1 MVVDGDTQS
10 TSALAEEVARQE
22 AVEALGILDTVA
34 EDRFDRV
41 TRMAQQLFGVPMVSV
56 TLLDG
61 DRQWRKS
68 QIGLVEEA
76 PREGAF
82 CDLTVRQDA
91 ALIVRDAAQDERFKA
106 NPFVVGDPHLRF
118 YAGEPLH
125 APGGQAV
132 GTLCVLDT
140 EPHELTD
147 AQRILLRDLA
157 DWVQAE
163 LTREED
169 LDRAQLVQRAL
180 LPRRKPAA
188 KGFAIAAA
196 SEPGE
201 RIAGDFYDWYDCGEG
216 FCLTV
221 GDVVGSGVPVAI
233 VAASVR
239 AALRAAA
246 PFTDPARA
254 VEAAAHVVDDE
265 LQLLAAYTT
274 VFHARV
280 EPDGRMQFVDAG
292 HGLAFVLRERTGE
305 LERLETATLPLGL
318 DREARSARQLILE
331 DGDQFLCLSDGVFDA
346 LGGERGLLR
355 IQSILRGSVT
365 PAGAVSRIVAAAHT
379 AAGSAAHGDALAIVL
394 RREAAAY

>member
-1 MVVDGDTQS
+1 MVVDGDTQNV
-10 TSALAEEVARQE
+10 LAPAAEQARQA
-22 AVEALGILDTVA
+22 AVEALDILDTGQ

-41 TRMAQQLFGVPMVSV
+41 TRLARELFGVPMVSV

-91 ALIVRDAAQDERFKA
+91 TLVVRDAAADERFRE

-125 APGGQAV
+125 APGGEAV

-140 EPHELTD
+140 VPHELSED
-147 AQRILLRDLA
+147 QRVLLRDLA
-157 DWVQAE
+157 AWVQAE
-163 LTREED
+163 LTRDEE

-188 KGFAIAAA
+188 RGFAIAAA
-196 SEPGE
+196 SEPGD
-201 RIAGDFYDWYDCGEG
+201 RVAGDFYDWYDCSGG

-239 AALRAAA
+239 AALRAAS
-246 PFTDPARA
+246 PFTDPANA
-254 VEAAAHVVDDE
+254 VTEASRVVEEE
-265 LQLLAAYTT
+265 LQLLAACTT

-280 EPDGRMQFVDAG
+280 EADGRMEFVDAG
-292 HGLAFVLRERTGE
+292 HGLAFVLRAATGE
-305 LERLETATLPLGL
+305 LERLETSTLPLGL
-318 DREARSARQLILE
+318 DRGERASRQLVLA

-346 LGGERGLLR
+346 LGGEKALLR
-355 IQSILRGSVT
+355 IGSILRGSVT
-365 PAGAVSRIVAAAHT
+365 PAGAVSRIVAAA
-379 AAGSAAHGDALAIVL
+379 SAAAHGRGDALAIVL
-394 RREAAAY
+394 RRDAGAF

>member
-10 TSALAEEVARQE
+10 TSALAAEVARQD

-41 TRMAQQLFGVPMVSV
+41 TRMAQQLFDVPMVSV
-56 TLLDG
+56 TLIDG

-68 QIGLVEEA
+68 HVGLGDEA

-82 CDLTVRQDA
+82 CDFTVRQDA
-91 ALIVRDAAQDERFKA
+91 ALIVRDASTDERFRS

-125 APGGQAV
+125 APGGEAV

-147 AQRILLRDLA
+147 GQRRLLRDLA

-196 SEPGE
+196 SEPGD
-201 RIAGDFYDWYDCGEG
+201 RISGDFYDWYDCGDG

-221 GDVVGSGVPVAI
+221 GDVVGTGLPVAI

-239 AALRAAA
+239 AALRVASA
-246 PFTDPARA
+246 FTGP
-254 VEAAAHVVDDE
+254 EAAVAEGARVVDEE
-265 LQLLAAYTT
+265 LQLVAAYTS

-280 EPDGRMQFVDAG
+280 EPDGRMEFVDAG
-292 HGLAFVLRERTGE
+292 HGLAFVLRGASGD

-318 DREARSARQLILE
+318 DRERRTARQLILE

-346 LGGERGLLR
+346 LGGEKGLLR
-355 IQSILRGSVT
+355 VQSILRGSVT
-365 PAGAVSRIVAAAHT
+365 PAGAVSRIV
-379 AAGSAAHGDALAIVL
+379 SAARQAGANDGDALAIVL
-394 RREAAAY
+394 RRDAVAY